1 MWWYINRCIYIII
14 EEGCVYEECPVSL
27 LCGSTYVNTCIY
39 IEEGCVYEECPVS
52 LLCGSTYVNT
62 CIYIEEGCVYEECPV
77 SLLCGENVEY
87 ICSLMDGEVLYLTNY
102 RLLATQEAGLYSVS
116 A

>member
-1 MWWYINRCIYIII
+1 MALCAICT
-14 EEGCVYEECPVSL
+14 GLLVSL
-27 LCGSTYVNTCIY
+27 TMLHVCVV
-39 IEEGCVYEECPVS
+39 EEGCVYEECPVS